1 MDGITVLRRRWGSL
15 NSFWS
20 GTFYPIQKSFQS
32 PRTPVSPPKSLLSY
46 CGFLILGFA
55 LLVIGQFFRSA
66 AMIEASSNFSHK
78 IAEEKK
84 SSHELVTSGVYSLVR
99 HPSYFGFFWW
109 SIGTQVFLANPLAT
123 VVFMGVL
130 WRFFSARIQYRPS
143 FLVLV
148 LGCNFLTVKSRGET
162 FGGIFWRRVCGLSET
177 GGCLDTI
184 YFIGFHS
191 GDLFASVAG
200 RQPIQGL
207 LKTQCLNCL
216 HDN

>member
-1 MDGITVLRRRWGSL
+1 MEAFLYNNGWNYTAAQTLGFTEFLLEWYFLPHTKVVSITTYAGI
-15 NSFWS
+15 
-20 GTFYPIQKSFQS
+20 S
-32 PRTPVSPPKSLLSY
+32 PKKPP
-46 CGFLILGFA
+46 FLVRFSDLGFA

-143 FLVLV
+143 FLALF
-148 LGCNFLTVKSRGET
+148 LGCNFLIVKS
-162 FGGIFWRRVCGLSET
+162 
-177 GGCLDTI
+177 
-184 YFIGFHS
+184 
-191 GDLFASVAG
+191 
-200 RQPIQGL
+200 
-207 LKTQCLNCL
+207 
-216 HDN
+216 